1 MSYIYKKV
9 SSKDQVLNI
18 NETAAMTLGIEMA
31 LNGLDI
37 GLPVT
42 MTLGTSTILSLI
54 IASVS
59 LETILIFV
67 CKDPWV
73 HPSQDFP

>member
-9 SSKDQVLNI
+9 STKDQVMNI
-18 NETAAMTLGIEMA
+18 NEIAAMTLGIEMA

-37 GLPVT
+37 RLTVT
-42 MTLGTSTILSLI
+42 MTLGTTTITNNCLRP
-54 IASVS
+54 